1 MMTCKK
7 TNELASHKGRGRGY
21 RWEGMEGEGLQVREG
36 MMEGL

>member
-1 MMTCKK
+1 M
-7 TNELASHKGRGRGY
+7 EGEGLWRGRGY